1 MVAAAAAA
9 LAAGCLPALWGLPE
23 AAWRPLSRLVPWSTP
38 SCHTQLAHQ
47 PVLPPSRPP
56 PAPPRPLP
64 CRTLAELNLPQ
75 ACREVVDKG
84 TDAVLDEIETAILM
98 VAASVL
104 RGEGFTYTLPNR
116 SRGNQLYVPGG
127 WPAGLG
133 FGLRRT
139 GRA

>member
-1 MVAAAAAA
+1 MQADA
-9 LAAGCLPALWGLPE
+9 LLHICLLHPAHAPTRTAILPA
-23 AAWRPLSRLVPWSTP
+23 AR
-38 SCHTQLAHQ
+38 
-47 PVLPPSRPP
+47 
-56 PAPPRPLP
+56 PAPPRPLL

-84 TDAVLDEIETAILM
+84 ADAVLDEIETAILM

-127 WPAGLG
+127 RAACSRPGGDWSRRVRDWLG
-133 FGLRRT
+133 MSRERQ
-139 GRA
+139 